1 LLLNMA
7 FCTWEKEEIYAD
19 HFETGIYVCAEC
31 SHPLFSSRS
40 KYHHETPWPAFT
52 KPIQEDSLKKVAE
65 EGREEA
71 LKLTCG
77 KCGAGLGHEFLKD
90 GPDQVG
96 SRF

>member
-1 LLLNMA
+1 MSVFL
-7 FCTWEKEEIYAD
+7 
-19 HFETGIYVCAEC
+19 GIYVCAEC

-71 LKLTCG
+71 LK
-77 KCGAGLGHEFLKD
+77 
-90 GPDQVG
+90 VG
-96 SRF
+96 SFIVFAFSI